1 MKEKELSGKVALVT
15 GAANGIG
22 KCIAET
28 LAKKGA
34 DIIILDVVVTPDS
47 EVISS
52 CRSLGVRVMPLVCDL
67 TDMANIEGAVSQAVD
82 TMGRIDIL
90 INNAGVYPASPI
102 LEVTE
107 KQFDFVIN
115 INLKGLFFVTQAVVQ
130 KSMLPNNYGRIV
142 NISSSDGKNPGKGVS
157 IYGAA
162 KAGVISLTKSFA
174 GELAGH
180 NINANAVA
188 PGWVESEQVLAD
200 DRWKDILSQI
210 PSHRLGKLSEIAE
223 AVAFLCSDCVSY
235 INGEILDV
243 NGGLIM
249 D

>member
-34 DIIILDVVVTPDS
+34 DIIILDVAVTPDS

-107 KQFDFVIN
+107 KQFDFCN
-115 INLKGLFFVTQAVVQ
+115 
-130 KSMLPNNYGRIV
+130 
-142 NISSSDGKNPGKGVS
+142 
-157 IYGAA
+157 
-162 KAGVISLTKSFA
+162 
-174 GELAGH
+174 
-180 NINANAVA
+180 
-188 PGWVESEQVLAD
+188 
-200 DRWKDILSQI
+200 
-210 PSHRLGKLSEIAE
+210 
-223 AVAFLCSDCVSY
+223 
-235 INGEILDV
+235 
-243 NGGLIM
+243 
-249 D
+249 

>member
-1 MKEKELSGKVALVT
+1 MNEKELSGKIALVT

-28 LAKKGA
+28 LAQKGA
-34 DIIILDVVVTPDS
+34 DIIILDVAVTPDS

-52 CRSLGVRVMPLVCDL
+52 CRSFGVRFMPLVCDL
-67 TDMANIEGAVSQAVD
+67 TDIENIKEAVQQAVN
-82 TMGRIDIL
+82 TMGRIDLL

-107 KQFDFVIN
+107 KQFDFVID
-115 INLKGLFFVTQAVVQ
+115 INLKGLFFITQAVVQ
-130 KSMLPNNYGRIV
+130 TSMLPNNYGRIV

-174 GELAGH
+174 GELAGY

-188 PGWVESEQVLAD
+188 PGWVESKQVLAG
-200 DRWKDILSQI
+200 DRWKDIICQI

-223 AVAFLCSDCVSY
+223 AVAFLCRDSVSY
-235 INGEILDV
+235 INGEVLDV

>member
-34 DIIILDVVVTPDS
+34 DIIILDVAVTPDS

-162 KAGVISLTKSFA
+162 KAGVIRRQNPL
-174 GELAGH
+174 
-180 NINANAVA
+180 
-188 PGWVESEQVLAD
+188 PGNLPD
-200 DRWKDILSQI
+200 TILMQM
-210 PSHRLGKLSEIAE
+210 PLLRDG
-223 AVAFLCSDCVSY
+223 
-235 INGEILDV
+235 
-243 NGGLIM
+243 
-249 D
+249 